1 MERFDATVQRG
12 QFILD
17 TPVHLPDGTR
27 VTLDMVSPVVESFE
41 DAERDWPTTQQGIE
55 RMIRE
60 LEAIEPAVIT
70 PEEEREIASFRA
82 ACKAKDIEQFR
93 RRAGLSD

>member
-17 TPVHLPDGTR
+17 TPVHLPDGTG

-41 DAERDWPTTQQGIE
+41 DAEAATGQRHNK
-55 RMIRE
+55 E
-60 LEAIEPAVIT
+60 LSE
-70 PEEEREIASFRA
+70 
-82 ACKAKDIEQFR
+82 
-93 RRAGLSD
+93 